1 MGGLIGSY
9 WEWHRRLRIYPRRT
23 PEPKDQLFFR
33 SAEAEAAAKARD
45 LKSRCSKIDMR
56 IGASPTGFDA
66 RRVASRASPALDLVH

>member
-1 MGGLIGSY
+1 MGLLALIGNGIGAFAY
-9 WEWHRRLRIYPRRT
+9 TPT

-45 LKSRCSKIDMR
+45 LKSRCSKSDMR